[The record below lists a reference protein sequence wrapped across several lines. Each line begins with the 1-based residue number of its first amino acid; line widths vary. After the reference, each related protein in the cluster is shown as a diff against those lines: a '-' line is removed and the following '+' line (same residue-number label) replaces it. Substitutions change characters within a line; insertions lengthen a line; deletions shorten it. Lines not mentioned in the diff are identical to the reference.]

1 MTADVAVLIV
11 SIIAFCLAMTSFIIS
26 VKKKDNDK

>member
-11 SIIAFCLAMTSFIIS
+11 SIIAFFFSFASFSIS
-26 VKKKDNDK
+26 VKSMDNDR

>member
-11 SIIAFCLAMTSFIIS
+11 SIIAFFLAMASFIIS
-26 VKKKDNDK
+26 VKRKDNDK